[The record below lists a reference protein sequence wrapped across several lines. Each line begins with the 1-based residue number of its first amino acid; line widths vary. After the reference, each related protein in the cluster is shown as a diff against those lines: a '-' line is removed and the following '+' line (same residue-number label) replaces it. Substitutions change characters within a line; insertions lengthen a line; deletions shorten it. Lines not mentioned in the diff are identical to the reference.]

1 MEVMYERGDRSASI
15 LVSIA
20 SDDWDGEIAE
30 QLANLIESRYSVI
43 AQTGGSGGDFVY
55 ADDPD
60 DRDELL
66 EFLRVERER
75 LETKQTAIQAMR
87 ENFLI
92 YVSNLRAGYEPP
104 A

>member
-15 LVSIA
+15 LVSIGP
-20 SDDWDGEIAE
+20 DDCDGEIAE
-30 QLANLIESRYSVI
+30 QLASLIESRYSVI

-60 DRDELL
+60 DRHELL
-66 EFLRVERER
+66 AFLRVERER
-75 LETKQTAIQAMR
+75 LETKQTEIHSMR
-87 ENFLI
+87 VNFLL
-92 YVSNLRAGYEPP
+92 YVSNLRAGYKPP